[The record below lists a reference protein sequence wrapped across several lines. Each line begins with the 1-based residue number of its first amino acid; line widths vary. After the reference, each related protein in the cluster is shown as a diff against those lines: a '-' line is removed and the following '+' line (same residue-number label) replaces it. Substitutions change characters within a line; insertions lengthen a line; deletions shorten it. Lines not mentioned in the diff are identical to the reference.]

1 MSNRVFIP
9 NNRNKMLLSYNTT
22 DNVILG
28 LKNIYYLFFATSIF
42 ISLLSFFEVD
52 FMTFFT
58 TISIVAAAIAI
69 ITREYIGDII
79 SGIMLSFSSYLNSND
94 FVKISEVT
102 GNIIYFT
109 YINIFM
115 LIVEYNIIIIPTL
128 I

>member
-28 LKNIYYLFFATSIF
+28 LKNIYYLIFATDIF
-42 ISLLSFFEVD
+42 ISLLSLFEVD

-79 SGIMLSFSSYLNSND
+79 SGIMLSFSSYFKPND
-94 FVKISEVT
+94 YVKIGEVS
-102 GNIIYFT
+102 GKIIDIT
-109 YINIFM
+109 LSKIVLLSDDHKYIVI
-115 LIVEYNIIIIPTL
+115 TK
-128 I
+128 

>member
-79 SGIMLSFSSYLNSND
+79 SGIMLSFSSFFKPNDLLKIVVVWGIFIYITFFIFLFLNLDVLFND
-94 FVKISEVT
+94 LSLIS
-102 GNIIYFT
+102 
-109 YINIFM
+109 
-115 LIVEYNIIIIPTL
+115 
-128 I
+128 